1 VCPLVILG
9 GFEMRRGV
17 FAVPV
22 LLLSVALVGAAC
34 SAPPAP
40 KDWKIKPISVTVDD
54 GEDNDGGDEPYIIQV
69 GFRSKVGVPDSSSAS
84 ISSQCYR
91 GKLPA
96 NNAAPDGTT
105 VQIPAGSADVA
116 FPGVVNL
123 DIADLAMDAAPFEVI
138 GTLTFVMER
147 DGIFGG
153 CAVSDALRSAL
164 LGVLSDALDV
174 LIANSPVPPTT
185 EELIDLVVANLGDF
199 VAAAGSLIGAV
210 LEGLGNPDDVIG
222 VAAQIHLPTK
232 GALTDLVNGAL
243 DLAGL
248 FSPGLENGFIPI
260 DGLPSTLQIRVGTL
274 SNSSAQFRFDVPG
287 VADYR
292 FRSDIGI

>member
-1 VCPLVILG
+1 
-9 GFEMRRGV
+9 MRRGWFV
-17 FAVPV
+17 VPV
-22 LLLSVALVGAAC
+22 FVVALALVGGAC
-34 SAPPAP
+34 AAPPAP
-40 KDWKIKPISVTVDD
+40 ATWKIKPVSIKVNN
-54 GEDNDGGDEPYIIQV
+54 GEDNDGGDEPYVIQV
-69 GFRSKVGVPDSSSAS
+69 GFRSKLGVADSSQTS

-91 GKLPA
+91 NKLPA

-105 VQIPAGSADVA
+105 VLVPPGSADVE
-116 FPGVVNL
+116 FPNVLNL
-123 DIADLAMDAAPFEVI
+123 DIPDLAAGTTPFEVI

-153 CAVSDALRSAL
+153 CAISDALRSAL
-164 LGVLSDALDV
+164 LGVIKDALDL

-185 EELIDLVVANLGDF
+185 EELVDLIVSNIGDF
-199 VAAAGSLIGAV
+199 LGAAGSLIGAV

-232 GALTDLVNGAL
+232 GGLTDLINGAL

-260 DGLPSTLQIRVGTL
+260 DGLPSSFKIRVGTL
-274 SNSSAQFRFDVPG
+274 SNSTAIFDFATPG
-287 VADYR
+287 VADYTY
-292 FRSDIGI
+292 RSDISQ

>member
-1 VCPLVILG
+1 
-9 GFEMRRGV
+9 MRRGL

-22 LLLSVALVGAAC
+22 LVVAAALVGTAC
-34 SAPPAP
+34 APPPAP
-40 KDWKIKPISVTVDD
+40 TDWTVRPVSVTVND

-69 GFRSKVGVPDSSSAS
+69 GFRSKLGVDNSTSTS

-91 GKLPA
+91 NRLPA
-96 NNAAPDGTT
+96 NNAAPNGTT
-105 VQIPAGSADVA
+105 VTIPTGSADVT
-116 FPGVVNL
+116 FSGVNNL
-123 DIADLAMDAAPFEVI
+123 DIPDLATNAAPFEVI
-138 GTLTFVMER
+138 GTLSFVMER

-164 LGVLSDALDV
+164 LGVLRDALEL
-174 LIANSPVPPTT
+174 LIAESPVPPTT
-185 EELIDLVVANLGDF
+185 EQLIDLVVSNLGDF

-210 LEGLGNPDDVIG
+210 LEGLGNPDDIIG

-260 DGLPSTLQIRVGTL
+260 EGLPSTLQIRVGTL
-274 SNSSAQFRFDVPG
+274 SPSTTTFRFDSS
-287 VADYR
+287 VADYTYVSSVTR
-292 FRSDIGI
+292 

>member
-1 VCPLVILG
+1 
-9 GFEMRRGV
+9 MRRGL

-22 LLLSVALVGAAC
+22 LVVAAALVGSAC
-34 SAPPAP
+34 APPPAP
-40 KDWKIKPISVTVDD
+40 TDWTVRPVSVTVND
-54 GEDNDGGDEPYIIQV
+54 GEDNDGGDEPYIVQV
-69 GFRSKVGVPDSSSAS
+69 GFRSKLGVDNSTSTS

-91 GKLPA
+91 NRLPA
-96 NNAAPDGTT
+96 NNAAPNGTT
-105 VQIPAGSADVA
+105 VTIPAGSADVT
-116 FPGVVNL
+116 FSGVNNL
-123 DIADLAMDAAPFEVI
+123 DIPDLATNAAPFEVI

-164 LGVLSDALDV
+164 LGVLRDALEL
-174 LIANSPVPPTT
+174 LIAESPVPPTT
-185 EELIDLVVANLGDF
+185 EQLIDLVVSNLGDF

-210 LEGLGNPDDVIG
+210 LEGLGNPDDIIG

-260 DGLPSTLQIRVGTL
+260 EGLPSTLQIRVGTL
-274 SNSSAQFRFDVPG
+274 SPSTTSFRFDSS
-287 VADYR
+287 VADYTYVSSVTR
-292 FRSDIGI
+292 

>member
-1 VCPLVILG
+1 
-9 GFEMRRGV
+9 MRRGL

-22 LLLSVALVGAAC
+22 LVVTAALVGTAC
-34 SAPPAP
+34 APPPAP
-40 KDWKIKPISVTVDD
+40 TDWTVRPVSVTVHD

-69 GFRSKVGVPDSSSAS
+69 GFRSKVGVANSSSTS

-91 GKLPA
+91 NRLPA

-105 VQIPAGSADVA
+105 VTIPPGSADVT
-116 FPGVVNL
+116 FSGVKNL
-123 DIADLAMDAAPFEVI
+123 DIPDLATNAAPFEVI
-138 GTLTFVMER
+138 GTLSFVMER

-164 LGVLSDALDV
+164 LGVVRDALDV

-185 EELIDLVVANLGDF
+185 EQLIDLVVSNLGDF
-199 VAAAGSLIGAV
+199 IAAAGSLIGAV

-274 SNSSAQFRFDVPG
+274 SPSTATFRFDSS
-287 VADYR
+287 VADYTY
-292 FRSDIGI
+292 RSSVIRS

>member
-1 VCPLVILG
+1 
-9 GFEMRRGV
+9 MRRGL

-22 LLLSVALVGAAC
+22 LVVAAALVGSAC
-34 SAPPAP
+34 APPPAP
-40 KDWKIKPISVTVDD
+40 TDWTVRPVSVTVND

-69 GFRSKVGVPDSSSAS
+69 GFRSKLGVDNSTSTS

-91 GKLPA
+91 NRLPA
-96 NNAAPDGTT
+96 NNAAPNGTT
-105 VQIPAGSADVA
+105 VTIPAGSADVT
-116 FPGVVNL
+116 FSGVNNL
-123 DIADLAMDAAPFEVI
+123 DIPDLATNAAPFEVI

-164 LGVLSDALDV
+164 LGVLRDALEL
-174 LIANSPVPPTT
+174 LIAESPVPPTT
-185 EELIDLVVANLGDF
+185 EQLIDLVVSNLGDF

-210 LEGLGNPDDVIG
+210 LEGLGNPDDIIG

-260 DGLPSTLQIRVGTL
+260 EGLPSTLQIRVGTL
-274 SNSSAQFRFDVPG
+274 SASTATFRFDSS
-287 VADYR
+287 VADYTYVSSVTR
-292 FRSDIGI
+292 

>member
-1 VCPLVILG
+1 
-9 GFEMRRGV
+9 MRRGL

-22 LLLSVALVGAAC
+22 LVVAAALVGSAC
-34 SAPPAP
+34 APPPPAP
-40 KDWKIKPISVTVDD
+40 TDWTVRPVSVTVHD

-69 GFRSKVGVPDSSSAS
+69 GFRSKVGVANSSSTS

-91 GKLPA
+91 NRLPA

-105 VQIPAGSADVA
+105 IAIPAGSADVT
-116 FPGVVNL
+116 FSGVENL
-123 DIADLAMDAAPFEVI
+123 DILDLATEAAPFEVL

-164 LGVLSDALDV
+164 LGVVRDALDT

-185 EELIDLVVANLGDF
+185 EELIDLVVSNLGDF
-199 VAAAGSLIGAV
+199 IAAAGSLIGAV

-222 VAAQIHLPTK
+222 VAAQVHLPTK
-232 GALTDLVNGAL
+232 GGLTDLVNGAL

-274 SNSSAQFRFDVPG
+274 SPSTATFRFDSP
-287 VADYR
+287 VADYTYVSSVI
-292 FRSDIGI
+292 RS

>member
-1 VCPLVILG
+1 
-9 GFEMRRGV
+9 MRRGL

-22 LLLSVALVGAAC
+22 LVVAAALVGTAC
-34 SAPPAP
+34 APPPAP
-40 KDWKIKPISVTVDD
+40 TDWTVRPVSVTVND

-69 GFRSKVGVPDSSSAS
+69 GFRSKLGVDNSTSTS

-91 GKLPA
+91 NRLPA
-96 NNAAPDGTT
+96 NNAAPNGTT
-105 VQIPAGSADVA
+105 VTIPAGSADVT
-116 FPGVVNL
+116 FSGVNNL
-123 DIADLAMDAAPFEVI
+123 DIPDLATNAAPFEVI

-164 LGVLSDALDV
+164 LGVLRDALEL
-174 LIANSPVPPTT
+174 LIAESPVPPTT
-185 EELIDLVVANLGDF
+185 EQLIDLVVSNLGDF

-210 LEGLGNPDDVIG
+210 LEGLGNPDDIIG

-260 DGLPSTLQIRVGTL
+260 EGLPSTLQIRVGTL
-274 SNSSAQFRFDVPG
+274 SPSTTSFRFDSS
-287 VADYR
+287 VADYTYVSSVTR
-292 FRSDIGI
+292 